1 MTKRSKVLLLY
12 MIFIILFN
20 SGYIV
25 YAQND
30 IALPSGLPK
39 LDLPLAIETYIT
51 EHNETTAGVAISIFN
66 DKETFYRGYHGYK
79 DIENQDP
86 ISEDT
91 VFEWGSSS
99 KILVWVSILQLWE
112 QGKIDLNQDIR
123 NYLPESL
130 LTKTNNDEKITMLNL
145 MHHNGGWQETIVDLF
160 VEDIDKVQDLK
171 RSLQKTEPA
180 QIYPVGKITAYSN
193 WGTGLAAYIVEEI
206 SGQKFYEYIHDNV
219 FIPLDMKNTGLLP
232 DLSDNLWVQQKR
244 KEIQGYKYDNKIIKK
259 NFYHIPIYPAGM
271 VTGTLE
277 DFEKFGKGLI
287 GHSESQKLFQNQDT
301 AIKLFN
307 PTLYYGNTEH
317 ARNSNG
323 LWFMEYGIPVL
334 GHGGNTEAFSSNL
347 LIDPISKTTVL
358 VMTNQRYEEVYNDEM
373 MTIIFGEFIPNT
385 PSEPLPKRRDLVG
398 IYQSGRTISKGFGK
412 LYSLLTRIQIKDKRS
427 HDGLTLTW
435 PGKSYKLYEFEP
447 SLYNIEGSLFHIHDD
462 DKFIILSTAYGDY
475 YKLDRIQAIKDYT
488 LLILALIALCY
499 SLVMLILKFIGFF
512 RSKNRKSLMINTS
525 LERYNLF
532 ILINIFLVFINILL
546 MAVKLLNYSV
556 LESIIPHVYLSL
568 AFMVIL
574 LGSIALIPFVLK
586 KSNMRKRIKIEYII
600 TGISGLIISL
610 NIFYWQ
616 LYLLK

>member
-1 MTKRSKVLLLY
+1 MIKKIKVILLY

-20 SGYIV
+20 RGHIV
-25 YAQND
+25 CAQND

-39 LDLPLAIETYIT
+39 SDLPLAIETYIT
-51 EHNETTAGVAISIFN
+51 EHKETTAGVAISIFN

-79 DIENQDP
+79 DIENQDS

-112 QGKIDLNQDIR
+112 QEKIDLNRDIR
-123 NYLPESL
+123 EYLPKNF
-130 LTKTNNDEKITMLNL
+130 LTKTNDNEKITMLNL
-145 MHHNGGWQETIVDLF
+145 MHHNAGWQETIVDLF
-160 VEDIDKVQDLK
+160 VEDIEKVQDLK
-171 RSLQKTEPA
+171 RSLQKTEPN
-180 QIYPVGKITAYSN
+180 QIYPVEKITAYSN

-206 SGQKFYEYIHDNV
+206 SGQKFYEYIHDNI

-277 DFEKFGKGLI
+277 DFEKFGKSLI
-287 GHSESQKLFQNQDT
+287 EHSESPKLFQNHDT

-307 PTLYYGNTEH
+307 PTSYYGDTGY
-317 ARNSNG
+317 ARNSHG

-358 VMTNQRYEEVYNDEM
+358 VMTNQRYEEVFNNEM
-373 MTIIFGEFIPNT
+373 MSIVFGEFIPNA
-385 PSEPLPKRRDLVG
+385 PSEPLPRRSELIG
-398 IYQSGRTISKGFGK
+398 IYQSGRTISKGYGK
-412 LYSLLTRIQIKDKRS
+412 LYSLLTRIQIKDKKP
-427 HDGLTLTW
+427 HDGLILTW
-435 PGKSYKLYEFEP
+435 PGKSYNLYEFEP
-447 SLYNIEGSLFHIHDD
+447 SLYNIDGSLFHIHDD
-462 DKFIILSTAYGDY
+462 NKSIILSTAYGDY
-475 YKLDRIQAIKDYT
+475 YKLDKAQIIKDYT
-488 LLILALIALCY
+488 LLVLAIIALCY
-499 SLVMLILKFIGFF
+499 SLIMLILKIIGLFS
-512 RSKNRKSLMINTS
+512 SKNRKSPMIDTS

-532 ILINIFLVFINILL
+532 ILIGIFLVFINISI
-546 MAVKLLNYSV
+546 MALKILNYSV
-556 LESIIPHVYLSL
+556 LEGIIPHVYISL
-568 AFMVIL
+568 VFMVIL
-574 LGSIALIPFVLK
+574 LGAIVLMPFVLK
-586 KSNMRKRIKIEYII
+586 ESNTVKRRKIKYII
-600 TGISGLIISL
+600 TGIFGLIVSL
-610 NIFYWQ
+610 NIYYWQ